1 MVLGYDYPLGGV
13 FWTMF
18 VLFMWIIWFWLL
30 ISVFGDLFRDKETS
44 GGMKA
49 VWCIF
54 VIIAPFLG
62 VFVYLLARGG
72 GMAERSM
79 AQQQAAQAQFDSYVR
94 ETAGSGGSA
103 AEIAHAKELL
113 DSGAISQ
120 SEYDALK
127 AKALS

>member
-1 MVLGYDYPLGGV
+1 
-13 FWTMF
+13 MF

-30 ISVFGDLFRDKETS
+30 VSVFGDLFRDRETS

-49 VWCIF
+49 VWAIF
-54 VIIAPFLG
+54 LIIAPYLG
-62 VFVYLLARGG
+62 VFIYLLVRGG

-94 ETAGSGGSA
+94 QTAGGGGSA
-103 AEIAHAKELL
+103 GEIAHAKELL
-113 DSGAISQ
+113 DAGTISQ
-120 SEYDALK
+120 AEFDALK

>member
-1 MVLGYDYPLGGV
+1 MVLAADFGLGEV
-13 FWTMF
+13 LWTMF

-62 VFVYLLARGG
+62 VFIYLLVRGG

-94 ETAGSGGSA
+94 QTAGSGGSA

-113 DSGAISQ
+113 DSGAITQ
-120 SEYDALK
+120 EEYEALK

>member
-1 MVLGYDYPLGGV
+1 MLLGYDYPLGGV

-62 VFVYLLARGG
+62 VFIYLLVRGG

-94 ETAGSGGSA
+94 ETAASSGSA
-103 AEIAHAKELL
+103 GEIAHAKKLL
-113 DSGAISQ
+113 DEGTLTQA
-120 SEYDALK
+120 EFDALK

>member
-1 MVLGYDYPLGGV
+1 MILGYDYPLGGV
-13 FWTMF
+13 FMTMF

-94 ETAGSGGSA
+94 ETAASSGSA
-103 AEIAHAKELL
+103 GEIAHAKKLL
-113 DSGAISQ
+113 DEGTLTQA
-120 SEYDALK
+120 EFDALK

>member
-1 MVLGYDYPLGGV
+1 MVLATFALGEV
-13 FWTMF
+13 LWTMF

-30 ISVFGDLFRDKETS
+30 ITVFSDLFRDHETS
-44 GGMKA
+44 GGAKA
-49 VWCIF
+49 AWAIF
-54 VIIAPFLG
+54 VIFLPYLG

-79 AQQQAAQAQFDSYVR
+79 AQQRAAQAQFDSYVR
-94 ETAGSGGSA
+94 ETAGTGGSA

-120 SEYDALK
+120 AEFDQLK

>member
-1 MVLGYDYPLGGV
+1 MVLAADFGLGEV
-13 FWTMF
+13 LWTMF

-30 ISVFGDLFRDKETS
+30 ISVFSDLFRDRETS

-49 VWCIF
+49 VWAIF
-54 VIIAPFLG
+54 VIIAPYLG
-62 VFVYLLARGG
+62 VFIYLLVRGG

-94 ETAGSGGSA
+94 QTAGSGGSA

-113 DSGAISQ
+113 DSGAITQ
-120 SEYDALK
+120 EEFEALK

>member
-13 FWTMF
+13 FMTMF

-30 ISVFGDLFRDKETS
+30 ISVFGDLFRDKDTS

-49 VWCIF
+49 LWCIF

-72 GMAERSM
+72 GMAERNI

-94 ETAGSGGSA
+94 EAAGSGGSA

-113 DSGAISQ
+113 DAGTIDQAEFDS
-120 SEYDALK
+120 LK

>member
-13 FWTMF
+13 LWTMF

-44 GGMKA
+44 GGRKA

-62 VFVYLLARGG
+62 VFVYLLARGN
-72 GMAERSM
+72 GMAERSL

-94 ETAGSGGSA
+94 ETAGSSGA
-103 AEIAHAKELL
+103 AGEIAHAKQLL
-113 DSGAISQ
+113 DDGTISQ
-120 SEYDALK
+120 DEYEALK

>member
-1 MVLGYDYPLGGV
+1 
-13 FWTMF
+13 MF

-94 ETAGSGGSA
+94 ETAASSGSA
-103 AEIAHAKELL
+103 GEIAHAKKLL
-113 DSGAISQ
+113 DEGTLTQA
-120 SEYDALK
+120 EFDALK

>member
-1 MVLGYDYPLGGV
+1 MLLGYDYPLGGV

-94 ETAGSGGSA
+94 ETAASSGSA
-103 AEIAHAKELL
+103 GEIAHAKKLL
-113 DSGAISQ
+113 DEGTLTQA
-120 SEYDALK
+120 EFDALK

>member
-1 MVLGYDYPLGGV
+1 MVLAADFGLGEV
-13 FWTMF
+13 LWTMF

-30 ISVFGDLFRDKETS
+30 ISVFSDLFRDRETS

-49 VWCIF
+49 VWAIF
-54 VIIAPFLG
+54 VIIAPYLG
-62 VFVYLLARGG
+62 VFIYLLVRGG

-94 ETAGSGGSA
+94 QTAGSGGSA

-113 DSGAISQ
+113 DSGAITQ
-120 SEYDALK
+120 EEYEALK

>member
-1 MVLGYDYPLGGV
+1 MLLGYDYPLGGV

-94 ETAGSGGSA
+94 QAAGSGGSA

-113 DSGAISQ
+113 DACTIDQ
-120 SEYDALK
+120 AECDALK